1 MNDLNIKSIIKVY
14 YRESNN
20 WERQSFSPR
29 SFDAVVFFTEGKI
42 EYRFSDKSITA
53 QKGDILFLPKDIPY
67 SGVRHTD
74 CASYFVLDFLCAE
87 DGEFSRFAAPAVFT
101 VQNYNLIFS
110 KFSSAVSI
118 WNRQQIDTFLKI
130 KSIAYS
136 IISERFERSTVSQ
149 TITPIDDIIDYIME
163 NLGDLSLKV
172 SGLCNRFFISK
183 SQLCRNFIKA
193 TGLTPNKYI
202 LTLRINK
209 AKKELICTKKSIKQ
223 ISSEC
228 GFSSPY
234 YFSRC
239 FSEMEKETPTA
250 YRKKHSFM

>member
-1 MNDLNIKSIIKVY
+1 MRDLNIKTIINVY
-14 YRESNN
+14 HREKIN
-20 WERQSFSPR
+20 WERHTFSPR

-67 SGVRHTD
+67 SGVLHSNS
-74 CASYFVLDFLCAE
+74 ASYFVLDFLCAE
-87 DGEFSRFAAPAVFT
+87 DDEFARFAAPAVFT
-101 VQNYNLIFS
+101 AQNYNLIFS

-118 WNRQQIDTFLKI
+118 WNRQQNDTFLKL

-136 IISERFERSTVSQ
+136 IISESFERSSVSQ
-149 TITPIDDIIDYIME
+149 TVTPIDKIIEYIME

-172 SGLCNRFFISK
+172 SGLCNHFFISE
-183 SQLCRNFIKA
+183 SQLRRNFIKA
-193 TGLTPNKYI
+193 TGLNPNEYI
-202 LTLRINK
+202 LTLRINN
-209 AKKELICTKKSIKQ
+209 AKTELICTKKPIKQ

-228 GFSSPY
+228 GFTSPY

-239 FSEMEKETPTA
+239 FSESEKMTPTA
-250 YRKKHSFM
+250 YRKQHSFI

>member
-1 MNDLNIKSIIKVY
+1 M
-14 YRESNN
+14 N
-20 WERQSFSPR
+20 WERRTFSPR

-42 EYRFSDKSITA
+42 EYRFSDRSITA

-74 CASYFVLDFLCAE
+74 YASYFVLDFLCAE
-87 DGEFSRFAAPAVFT
+87 DGEFARFAAPAVFT
-101 VQNYNLIFS
+101 AQNYNLIVS

-136 IISERFERSTVSQ
+136 IISESFERSAVSQ
-149 TITPIDDIIDYIME
+149 TVTQIDKIIEYIME

-172 SGLCNRFFISK
+172 SGLCNRFFISE
-183 SQLCRNFIKA
+183 SQLRRNFIKA
-193 TGLTPNKYI
+193 TGLNPNEYI

-209 AKKELICTKKSIKQ
+209 AKKDLICTKKSIKQ
-223 ISSEC
+223 ISLEC

-239 FSEMEKETPTA
+239 FSESEKITPTS
-250 YRKKHSFM
+250 YRKQHSFI